1 MMWQNNFLQNYVI
14 FGRFLETLS
23 VATFEKLR
31 LFILTIFLHFLFAK
45 LKGCCWARDELLAIQ
60 YIDLLHAN
68 GQKLQLPREFQG
80 KRCCELG
87 ISDFARFPGSL
98 IAIIK
103 KTPKGF
109 LWKNMRKGNFYF
121 CLICFPSAVYGLLR
135 RPFASRAQQKSRFLL
150 LSLGNKIQSCLLTR
164 GF

>member
-80 KRCCELG
+80 KRNGCCELG

-103 KTPKGF
+103 KKTQKVSSGKIWGKAIFTFVCNVFRQLFTVFYVGEHKTRSPTPWST
-109 LWKNMRKGNFYF
+109 LW
-121 CLICFPSAVYGLLR
+121 S
-135 RPFASRAQQKSRFLL
+135 
-150 LSLGNKIQSCLLTR
+150 T
-164 GF
+164 